1 MADKITYYAIVD
13 DLSSREQPAGV
24 SGASTSRPVVGG
36 MRRSLKISSGNAAAM
51 LVSSERG
58 DLQNEFIEITEE
70 EANQIVARIRAD
82 VTGVNGT

>member
-1 MADKITYYAIVD
+1 
-13 DLSSREQPAGV
+13 
-24 SGASTSRPVVGG
+24 
-36 MRRSLKISSGNAAAM
+36 M